1 MKISPSPLAAILLG
15 TTLLFGDASP
25 LTRGRHL
32 QDDAEGE
39 VRVLASTN
47 VAAANTNKNIVV
59 SPTKSSYTALFL
71 ISLTN

>member
-1 MKISPSPLAAILLG
+1 MKISPLAAILLG
-15 TTLLFGDASP
+15 TTLFFGEASP

-47 VAAANTNKNIVV
+47 VAAANNNKNVV